1 MAAPPDEDPADPAP
15 LVVLVHGFLQC
26 WSTWSPTIPALVA
39 AGWRVAALD
48 LRGAGASDKPPRG
61 YDVPTLA
68 ADVEAVVRSLGAQQA
83 VVVGAGLGA
92 WVAWSMPALHPATT
106 RAVAAVGAAH
116 PLVAMGSR
124 PTLASLRLGARLQA
138 PFAPERDLREGD
150 LVERVLRA
158 GGPDAWVDDDVL
170 DRYRAVAQV
179 PFAARCAVEGWRWVA
194 RSRLRSDGRALRR
207 ALSAP
212 MRVPVLAVHGADDA
226 LVPVAHARASAAH
239 AGASH
244 RLVVLPGVGHHV
256 TEEAPG
262 PLADV
267 LVDWLGTVDPAAR
280 RGPHPLV
287 QPPVDTGSRT

>member
-1 MAAPPDEDPADPAP
+1 MAARGARFHVALAAPAHEDPAAPAP

-26 WSTWSPTIPALVA
+26 WSTWRTTIPALVA

-68 ADVEAVVRSLGAQQA
+68 ADVEAVVRSLGAERA
-83 VVVGAGLGA
+83 VVVGAGWGA

-116 PLVAMGSR
+116 PLVALSSR
-124 PTLASLRLGARLQA
+124 PTMASLRLGVRLQL
-138 PFAPERDLREGD
+138 PFAPERDLRDGT
-150 LVERVLRA
+150 LVEDVLRA
-158 GGPDAWVDDDVL
+158 GGPDAWVDQDVL

-194 RSRLRSDGRALRR
+194 RSGLRADGRAYRR
-207 ALSAP
+207 ALGAP
-212 MRVPVLAVHGADDA
+212 TGVPVLAVHGADDA

-239 AGASH
+239 AGDH

-262 PLADV
+262 PLADA
-267 LVDWLGTVDPAAR
+267 LVGWLGTVDPTTG
-280 RGPHPLV
+280 RG
-287 QPPVDTGSRT
+287 